1 MGIITYIMSYMGVG
15 PYSSYAALPQVKEN
29 NAIKT
34 SVAGKF
40 RTAKPFD
47 VSHDSSE
54 AEVRKLVE
62 YGFDE
67 DQASQIHKVLQSYQF
82 VVGKGPLQLRI
93 EKNSF
98 GFTNIIIETS
108 GHQDPQGSANGVQEM
123 LGKAPPPAS
132 DNPSN
137 M

>member
-15 PYSSYAALPQVKEN
+15 HAALPQVKEN

-54 AEVRKLVE
+54 AEVRKLVK